1 MWSVELLF
9 FLWRWRE
16 SHSISVRKV
25 IFLGGIWLCGVN
37 RYKRWTTYFPV
48 SSFTAFI
55 SSWSLFSCLIVKEL
69 HNAFLGGDT
78 RSPSTEIHKTKL
90 CFICHLR
97 GIYGKLDFPYL
108 SVFHRVQTRN
118 TPAVP
123 KVNDGRSYVV
133 YITYAIASRRT
144 CVWMTGWL
152 Q

>member
-25 IFLGGIWLCGVN
+25 IFFFWIWLCGVN

-48 SSFTAFI
+48 SFTAFI

-69 HNAFLGGDT
+69 HNAFLGGI
-78 RSPSTEIHKTKL
+78 RGVHPLK
-90 CFICHLR
+90 FIKQNYVLCHLR

-123 KVNDGRSYVV
+123 KVNEGRSYVV
-133 YITYAIASRRT
+133 YITDAIASRRT